1 MTRSDGTPRNGRGI
15 GSTSRRNIGEGSP
28 SGGSPSP
35 SNERAQA
42 FTLEGFA
49 AALLLIASVIYA
61 LQVTAVTPLTASTSS
76 QHIENQQAGV
86 ARGLLNSAAENGTL
100 KPALLYWNESAQT
113 FHDTTDEGYYALGG
127 PPNTTFGATLN
138 RTFRDRGIAVNVNVW
153 YVSPGGSR
161 RAVEMVSM
169 GVPSDNA
176 VAVRRSVTLYDDDPI
191 HSADGTPSGTTV
203 NESGDFYAPESS
215 PESPVYHV
223 VVVEVVTW
231 RM

>member
-1 MTRSDGTPRNGRGI
+1 MTPSSDPPRCADRRRDGISENSQREGRTPSSDRG
-15 GSTSRRNIGEGSP
+15 
-28 SGGSPSP
+28 
-35 SNERAQA
+35 QA

-49 AALLLIASVIYA
+49 AALLLLASVIYA

-86 ARGLLNSAAENGTL
+86 AGGMLNSAVENGTL
-100 KPALLYWNESAQT
+100 KPALLYWNETSQT
-113 FHDTTDEGYYALGG
+113 FHGTTDEGYYALGG
-127 PPNTTFGATLN
+127 PPNTIFGSTLN

-153 YVSPGGSR
+153 YVTDGGRR
-161 RAVEMVSM
+161 RAVDMVSM

-176 VAVRRSVTLYDDDPI
+176 VAVRRSVTLYDDDPVYN
-191 HSADGTPSGTTV
+191 ADGQASDTTL
-203 NESGDFYAPESS
+203 NETSDFYAPEASS
-215 PESPVYHV
+215 KSPVYHV

>member
-1 MTRSDGTPRNGRGI
+1 MVTDPD
-15 GSTSRRNIGEGSP
+15 SRDRQEERLIDGEGHP
-28 SGGSPSP
+28 SLVHPKDRSRD
-35 SNERAQA
+35 RAQA

-49 AALLLIASVIYA
+49 AALLLIASIIYA

-86 ARGLLNSAAENGTL
+86 AGGMLNSAVENETL
-100 KPALLYWNESAQT
+100 QVAVTYWNESSST
-113 FHDTTDEGYYALGG
+113 FHGTTDEGYYALGG
-127 PPNTTFGATLN
+127 PPNTTFGSTLN

-153 YVSPGGSR
+153 FVTDGNSR
-161 RAVEMVSM
+161 RSVEMVSM

-176 VAVRRSVTLYDDDPI
+176 VTTRRSVTLYDDD
-191 HSADGTPSGTTV
+191 HLHEADGTQSDTTL
-203 NESGDFYAPESS
+203 NETSDFYAPDAS
-215 PESPVYHV
+215 PESPLYHI